1 MTQDTTDISEK
12 DRKFVLEDTIK
23 ELVHAV
29 EENTDQ
35 GDKAKK
41 MVGIV
46 KKYHPDWTND
56 EVFEFLTKFLIL
68 DFFVQTFIQ
77 TFRPFN

>member
-1 MTQDTTDISEK
+1 MTQDNTDISEK
-12 DRKFVLEDTIK
+12 DRKFVLESTIK
-23 ELVHAV
+23 ELIHAV

-41 MVGIV
+41 MVVIV

-56 EVFEFLTKFLIL
+56 EVFEFLIKFLIL
-68 DFFVQTFIQ
+68 DFFVQTFK
-77 TFRPFN
+77 TFSK

>member
-1 MTQDTTDISEK
+1 MTQDNTDISEK
-12 DRKFVLEDTIK
+12 DRKSVLEGTIK

-41 MVGIV
+41 MVAIV
-46 KKYHPDWTND
+46 KEHHPDWTND
-56 EVFEFLTKFLIL
+56 EIFEFLIKFLIV
-68 DFFVQTFIQ
+68 DFFVQAYNTFN
-77 TFRPFN
+77 R

>member
-1 MTQDTTDISEK
+1 MTQDNTDISEK
-12 DRKFVLEDTIK
+12 DRKIALESTIK
-23 ELVHAV
+23 ELIYAV

-41 MVGIV
+41 MVAIV

-56 EVFEFLTKFLIL
+56 EVFEFLIKFLIL
-68 DFFVQTFIQ
+68 DFFVQTFK
-77 TFRPFN
+77 TFNR

>member
-12 DRKFVLEDTIK
+12 DRKTALENTIK
-23 ELVHAV
+23 ELVHSI

-41 MVGIV
+41 MVAIV

-56 EVFEFLTKFLIL
+56 EVFEFLIKFLIL
-68 DFFVQTFIQ
+68 DFFVQTFK
-77 TFRPFN
+77 TFSK

>member
-1 MTQDTTDISEK
+1 MTQDNTDVSEK
-12 DRKFVLEDTIK
+12 DRKSALEGTIK

-41 MVGIV
+41 MVAIV
-46 KKYHPDWTND
+46 KKDHPDWTND
-56 EVFEFLTKFLIL
+56 EVFEFLIKFLIVE
-68 DFFVQTFIQ
+68 FFVQAFKTFSK
-77 TFRPFN
+77 

>member
-12 DRKFVLEDTIK
+12 DRKFVLEGTIK

-41 MVGIV
+41 MVAIV

-56 EVFEFLTKFLIL
+56 EVFEFLIKFLIL
-68 DFFVQTFIQ
+68 DFFVQAFKTF
-77 TFRPFN
+77 NK

>member
-12 DRKFVLEDTIK
+12 DRKFVLESTIK
-23 ELVHAV
+23 ELIHAV

-41 MVGIV
+41 MVAIV

-56 EVFEFLTKFLIL
+56 EVFEFLIKFLIL
-68 DFFVQTFIQ
+68 DFFVQAFKTFN
-77 TFRPFN
+77 R

>member
-12 DRKFVLEDTIK
+12 DRKNVLKDTIK

-41 MVGIV
+41 MVAIV

-56 EVFEFLTKFLIL
+56 QVFEFLIKFLIL
-68 DFFVQTFIQ
+68 DFFVQAFKTF
-77 TFRPFN
+77 NK

>member
-1 MTQDTTDISEK
+1 MTQDNTDVSEK
-12 DRKFVLEDTIK
+12 DRKSALEGTIK

-41 MVGIV
+41 MVAIV
-46 KKYHPDWTND
+46 KKDHPDWTND
-56 EVFEFLTKFLIL
+56 EIFEFLIKFLIL
-68 DFFVQTFIQ
+68 DFFVQTFK
-77 TFRPFN
+77 TFSK

>member
-12 DRKFVLEDTIK
+12 DQKFVLEDTIK

-41 MVGIV
+41 MVAIV

-56 EVFEFLTKFLIL
+56 EVFEFLIKFLIL
-68 DFFVQTFIQ
+68 DFFVQTFK
-77 TFRPFN
+77 TFSK